1 MSCATGGKAGENRG
15 LWQAPLWA
23 VQRPAK
29 AARVTATSSRISAF
43 ADRWPKLLALVLG
56 AVSATGFAPLNL
68 WPLTLLAFAG
78 WMALVARSPKGW
90 RAFGVG
96 WAFGVG
102 HFTVGLNW
110 IATAFTYQAAM
121 PAWLG
126 WVAVVLLALYLAIYP
141 ALAAWGAWL
150 VRFLTGPVVPLRR
163 VKGAPRA
170 LPFTV
175 ITSSYLLSFAGMWIL
190 TEWLRSWVFTGF
202 AWNPLAAVALAGNIA
217 GILGENYLELIGT
230 YGVSGIV
237 VVWSAM
243 VAASIEQYLVLQ
255 ALKQRGIADP
265 REQDSLRGAPLEE
278 FDNRRF
284 AKVLAV
290 GTALALLIMVGGIF
304 LSSTRDYPSSPPK
317 GETFE
322 EMIAR
327 IKAEQGTPITVVQPN
342 VGQQDKWEGS
352 KADANFAKL
361 ARLTAPKDDAPRLIL
376 WPEAAI
382 PDYLETGYPAV
393 YYDRSPAEARGRLTS
408 LMNAGDVMLLGALK
422 LELDGGGE
430 VVGARNAVMTVHADG
445 TLGPRYDKAHL
456 VPYGEY
462 LPMRSILSTIGLSR
476 LAPGDIDFWPGPGPH
491 TLDLGEFGRIGLQI
505 CYEIIFSGQ
514 VVDRSHRP
522 DFIFNPSND
531 AWFGGWGPPQHL
543 AQARLRAIEEGLP
556 VIRATPTGISAVI
569 DADGRV
575 LESIPMHV
583 AGRID
588 TVVPKAHEPTLFAR
602 FGNVL
607 PVGFALLLL
616 AAAIAFRRR
625 GR

>member
-1 MSCATGGKAGENRG
+1 LSRHRRA
-15 LWQAPLWA
+15 
-23 VQRPAK
+23 AK
-29 AARVTATSSRISAF
+29 AARVTATSSRIIAF
-43 ADRWPKLLALVLG
+43 ADRWPKLLALALG

-78 WMALVARSPKGW
+78 WMALVARSAKGW
-90 RAFGVG
+90 RALGVG

-102 HFTVGLNW
+102 HFTIGLSW

-126 WVAVVLLALYLAIYP
+126 WVAVVLLSLYLAVYP
-141 ALAAWGAWL
+141 ALAAWGAWT
-150 VRFLTGPVVPLRR
+150 VRRCAAAPPRR
-163 VKGAPRA
+163 ADGAPRA
-170 LPFTV
+170 LPFAR
-175 ITSSYLLSFAGMWIL
+175 ITWSYLLSFAALWIIA
-190 TEWLRSWVFTGF
+190 EWLRAWVFTGF
-202 AWNPLAAVALAGNIA
+202 AWNPLAAVSLAGNLA
-217 GILGENYLELIGT
+217 GILGENYLETIGT
-230 YGVSGIV
+230 YGVSGLVIIWCGV
-237 VVWSAM
+237 I
-243 VAASIEQYLVLQ
+243 AASIEEYAVLRDF
-255 ALKQRGIADP
+255 KRRGISDP
-265 REQDSLRGAPLEE
+265 RNQSDLAGAPLKE
-278 FDNRRF
+278 FDTRRF
-284 AKVLAV
+284 AKFLAFGAGLFVLM
-290 GTALALLIMVGGIF
+290 MVAG
-304 LSSTRDYPSSPPK
+304 LWPSRHDNIPSAPPK
-317 GETFE
+317 NETLE
-322 EMIAR
+322 EIAAR
-327 IKAEQGTPITVVQPN
+327 IQAERGTPITVVQPN
-342 VGQQDKWEGS
+342 VGQQDKWEGG

-361 ARLTAPKDDAPRLIL
+361 ARLTAPKDDTPRLIL

-393 YYDRSPAEARGRLTS
+393 YYDRSPAEARGRLTD
-408 LMNAGDVMLLGALK
+408 LMNPNDVMLLGALK
-422 LELDGGGE
+422 LELGRDGS

-445 TLGPRYDKAHL
+445 TLGARYDKAHL

-462 LPMRSILSTIGLSR
+462 LPMRPILSAIGLSR

-491 TLDLGEFGRIGLQI
+491 TLDLGRFGKVGLQI

-514 VVDRSHRP
+514 VVDRTHRP

-531 AWFGGWGPPQHL
+531 AWFGRWGPPQHL

-556 VIRATPTGISAVI
+556 VIRATPTGISAVV

-575 LESIPMHV
+575 LDSLPMHA

-588 TVVPKAHEPTLFAR
+588 TFVPRAHAPTLFAQY
-602 FGNVL
+602 GNVL